1 MSLFLSN
8 GFFFGSFCPF
18 LEGDEMRYTK
28 CDGSFSVSFFLFVPF
43 SALSWLMFYEILE
56 IDTK

>member
-1 MSLFLSN
+1 
-8 GFFFGSFCPF
+8 
-18 LEGDEMRYTK
+18 MRYTK